1 MTGCSVC
8 NGPAIATHNCVR
20 HACVQMGS
28 HPLRRRKPTIRWT
41 LVQGALPSA
50 TPSIALA
57 HQAVCG
63 LTAVYLA
70 RNQAKAY

>member
-1 MTGCSVC
+1 
-8 NGPAIATHNCVR
+8 
-20 HACVQMGS
+20 VQMGS